1 MHGAGLRRLGA
12 AVLLMVAASACGSSD
27 ATGPPEINYGR
38 DICTGCGM
46 TVDDPRFAAAYRP
59 AEGTEKIF
67 DDVGGMVIYGRDH
80 GELETSEIWVHDY
93 ETEEWIGA
101 GTAFYVP
108 TASVATPMGH
118 GILAFATR
126 ERAEA
131 FAADLGGTVITWEE
145 VVALPVDDGLL
156 GEHHDHG

>member
-1 MHGAGLRRLGA
+1 MRRLGLVA
-12 AVLLMVAASACGSSD
+12 LLALVMSACGSSE

-59 AEGTEKIF
+59 AEGTEKVF

-80 GELETSEIWVHDY
+80 GELETSKIWVHDY
-93 ETEEWIGA
+93 ETEEWVA
-101 GTAFYVP
+101 ADAAFFVP
-108 TASVATPMGH
+108 TQSVPTPMGH
-118 GILAFATR
+118 GILAFASQ

-131 FAADLGGTVITWEE
+131 FAADLGGTIISWEE
-145 VVALPVDDGLL
+145 VTALPVDDGLL
-156 GEHHDHG
+156 GEHHDHD